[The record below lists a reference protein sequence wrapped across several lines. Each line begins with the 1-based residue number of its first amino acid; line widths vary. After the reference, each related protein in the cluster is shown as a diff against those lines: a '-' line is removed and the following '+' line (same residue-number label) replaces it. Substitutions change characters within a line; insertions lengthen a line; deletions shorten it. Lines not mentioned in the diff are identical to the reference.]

1 MKKTYMTP
9 EIQTVELAVKQM
21 IMIAASGAA
30 ASGLE
35 GASKQEWDPSD
46 PVDW

>member
-1 MKKTYMTP
+1 MKKTYMIP

-35 GASKQEWDPSD
+35 GASKQEYTGEDL
-46 PVDW
+46 DW